1 MNNPFGIPD
10 DVFEGMVASILKAQG
25 KTRPGNNANIQN
37 PFIQKVE
44 FNVAEE
50 AKKSASV
57 SMALYKAY
65 QEVGFTQ
72 EQAFELVNGILT
84 AKKN

>member
-10 DVFEGMVASILKAQG
+10 DVFEGMVTSILKAQS

-65 QEVGFTQ
+65 KEVGFTQ
-72 EQAFELVNGILT
+72 EQAFELVKGI
-84 AKKN
+84 

>member
-25 KTRPGNNANIQN
+25 KTRPGNNAN
-37 PFIQKVE
+37 IQKVE

-72 EQAFELVNGILT
+72 EQAFELVKGILT

>member
-10 DVFEGMVASILKAQG
+10 DVFEGMVTSILKAQS
-25 KTRPGNNANIQN
+25 KTRPGNNAN
-37 PFIQKVE
+37 IQKVE

-65 QEVGFTQ
+65 KEVGFTQ
-72 EQAFELVNGILT
+72 EQAFELVKGILT

>member
-10 DVFEGMVASILKAQG
+10 DVFEGMVASILKAQSQG
-25 KTRPGNNANIQN
+25 KNSPSNSQN
-37 PFIQKVE
+37 PFVQKVE
-44 FNVAEE
+44 FDVAGE

-72 EQAFELVNGILT
+72 EQAFELVKGILT

>member
-10 DVFEGMVASILKAQG
+10 DVFEGMVASILKAQS
-25 KTRPGNNANIQN
+25 KTRLGNNANIQT

-50 AKKSASV
+50 V
-57 SMALYKAY
+57 RFYVY
-65 QEVGFTQ
+65 GF
-72 EQAFELVNGILT
+72 V
-84 AKKN
+84 